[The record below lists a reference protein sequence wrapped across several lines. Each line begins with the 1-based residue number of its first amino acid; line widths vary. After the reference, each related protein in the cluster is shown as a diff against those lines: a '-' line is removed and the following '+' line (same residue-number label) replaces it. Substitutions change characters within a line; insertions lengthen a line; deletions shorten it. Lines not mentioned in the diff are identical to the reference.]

1 MILQV
6 KEESRFSALD
16 NLGVLSK
23 ITGIL
28 GSHNISIE
36 SVIQKGRRIGEA
48 VPLVLLTHDAKEL
61 NMSKAIR
68 EIDRLPVVRG
78 KTVFIRVEE
87 KKTS

>member
-1 MILQV
+1 VILQV
-6 KEESRFSALD
+6 KEDSRFSALD
-16 NLGVLSK
+16 KPGVLSK

-78 KTVFIRVEE
+78 KSVL
-87 KKTS
+87 SG